1 VRLCGRVDETEEVA
15 LARAR
20 SRCDYGS
27 VLTVVS
33 CACNRRLSRVS
44 CPRCRVVN
52 ARGSWLGR
60 CRVRPRSVQQDR
72 DLAFKVSTIISYFA
86 PPPALALAR
95 RRARRPRRRAID
107 TIGVSAVSHPP
118 SDLRSGSQSAT
129 LNSVSQCRFSR

>member
-107 TIGVSAVSHPP
+107 TRS
-118 SDLRSGSQSAT
+118 LRSPVKSVSVT
-129 LNSVSQCRFSR
+129 LKTQLRVSQCRFSR